1 MRPEL
6 RPVLVLVL
14 LAALVAAA
22 LPAAAAP
29 SRAGAPAAQAAS
41 AGTGLSLAD
50 RLWTWIGTFWP
61 AAGRA
66 PAPAPSPAV
75 SPATGGLRPAG
86 GCIIDPDGRCVPLR
100 LAPR

>member
-6 RPVLVLVL
+6 RPVLALVVLT
-14 LAALVAAA
+14 ALVAAA
-22 LPAAAAP
+22 LPSAAVPA
-29 SRAGAPAAQAAS
+29 RAGAPAAQAAS

-86 GCIIDPDGRCVPLR
+86 GCIIDPSGRCAPSVF
-100 LAPR
+100 APR